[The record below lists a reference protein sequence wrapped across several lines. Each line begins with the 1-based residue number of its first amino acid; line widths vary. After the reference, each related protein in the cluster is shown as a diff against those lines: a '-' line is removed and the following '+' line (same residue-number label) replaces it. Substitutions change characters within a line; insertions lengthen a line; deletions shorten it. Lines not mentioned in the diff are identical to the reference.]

1 MSRVKKVGLHFDMEM
16 LRVASDIETSAKT
29 LEDLCTELKKQTQ
42 PLKRARKTLVYAFNV
57 FDDIDYSLSDSLG
70 NCMFGNIII
79 ENYDL
84 VKKTVLKGINNYL
97 GVIDAFNSPPF
108 NGKIEHV
115 NFDNEHSD
123 ARDMRTAL
131 KAHDLLGIVLGT
143 FIETKLN
150 VPQLV
155 GLLYN
160 EIAAY
165 NKYLRDRFV
174 KSNET
179 PKLQTARILVVGEEE
194 QRAKYTKI
202 KLMDGNPVLTEV
214 MLSIMEKLPEY
225 KERTVREKGRN
236 KKLREVSNF
245 GVSDSVDHIIAF
257 SSPKILEYIKDPKKF
272 FAEVASGLRIYYDV
286 VVPIL

>member
-29 LEDLCTELKKQTQ
+29 LVD
-42 PLKRARKTLVYAFNV
+42 AFNV

-131 KAHDLLGIVLGT
+131 KAH
-143 FIETKLN
+143 
-150 VPQLV
+150 
-155 GLLYN
+155 
-160 EIAAY
+160 
-165 NKYLRDRFV
+165 
-174 KSNET
+174 
-179 PKLQTARILVVGEEE
+179 
-194 QRAKYTKI
+194 
-202 KLMDGNPVLTEV
+202 
-214 MLSIMEKLPEY
+214 
-225 KERTVREKGRN
+225 
-236 KKLREVSNF
+236 
-245 GVSDSVDHIIAF
+245 
-257 SSPKILEYIKDPKKF
+257 
-272 FAEVASGLRIYYDV
+272 
-286 VVPIL
+286 